1 MEVIRASQRLDRVT
15 HEGSC
20 CLKCSEN
27 IGLPNEDSGELN
39 TGVPKTQHGTR
50 QVTGCGRQH
59 GIRQVTG
66 CGWRMEPP
74 LEVESPPVG
83 PTSLFNKELPKEPDT
98 H

>member
-1 MEVIRASQRLDRVT
+1 M
-15 HEGSC
+15 
-20 CLKCSEN
+20 
-27 IGLPNEDSGELN
+27 EDSVELN

-50 QVTGCGRQH
+50 Q
-59 GIRQVTG
+59 ITG
-66 CGWRMEPP
+66 CGWKVKPP